1 MAQSGL
7 IIRRSVRHEIVLPAR
22 IRVALEQVESV
33 RFAKGVTDSEGWI
46 GVDLVDFASGG
57 AGFISTVYLPRGAI
71 LELRIAAPGLPDGAD
86 APSLVSVRTRV
97 VRVQMTDRRPAYLVG
112 VAYLD
117 PDEQAVAQ
125 INTMLSRIEGETN

>member
-7 IIRRSVRHEIVLPAR
+7 IIRRSIRHEIVLPAR
-22 IRVALEQVESV
+22 VRVAPEHAEFV
-33 RFAKGVTDSEGWI
+33 RYAKGVADTEGWI

-57 AGFISTVYLPRGAI
+57 AGFISTVFMPRAAV
-71 LELRIAAPGLPDGAD
+71 LELRIAHPDRPD
-86 APSLVSVRTRV
+86 APPLVSARTRV

-117 PDEQAVAQ
+117 PDEIAVAQ
-125 INTMLSRIEGETN
+125 INDMLARIEGDSV